1 MNKNMTKQCTEDL
14 IRWLDS
20 NGVKGYD
27 PYDGLSSPLGRIVDK
42 CNPFLGRVFIHA
54 LKNLPFN
61 MRPLLGIHQELDAK
75 ALGLLGRGYFLLG
88 KYSNRSDLKNLGKD
102 CVNYLIE
109 TITEGFS
116 GACWGHPF
124 PYRSSRLYLPANMP
138 SIVSTA
144 YAVQAILDA
153 YELNGD
159 TAYIGIAHSSCNFIL
174 KDLQRIGNEHSFLFS
189 YIPEHNVAIHNA
201 SLLAAQ
207 ILARVDNLTG
217 KSDWSEL
224 YRAAVQ
230 CTLDDQNEDGSWF
243 YDAPESTERENTFI
257 DNFHTGFVLESLFDI
272 YSNTQWGFLELPMK
286 QGLDYYVRQLFDLDG
301 SPRHTADRKGTIDLR
316 DCAQGIIVL
325 SKMHEMLEPEHQD
338 LLGGLIKWTLKH
350 MQNKDGSFSYMYR
363 NGRKSSIP
371 YIRFQAWMLCALSTA
386 LSNDNVQDVLP

>member
-1 MNKNMTKQCTEDL
+1 MTKNMTKQRTEDL

-54 LKNLPFN
+54 IKNLPFN
-61 MRPLLGIHQELDAK
+61 MRPLLGIHAELDAK

-88 KYSNRSDLKNLGKD
+88 DYSDRLDLRNKGRD

-109 TITEGFS
+109 NTTEGFS

-153 YELNGD
+153 YELYGD
-159 TAYIGIAHSSCNFIL
+159 TAYIDIANSSCNFIL
-174 KDLQRIGNEHSFLFS
+174 KDLQRIGNEQSFLFS
-189 YIPEHNVAIHNA
+189 YIPEHRVAIHNA

-207 ILARVDNLTG
+207 VLARVDNLSG
-217 KSDWSEL
+217 KNNWSEL

-230 CTLDDQNEDGSWF
+230 CTLDDQNDDGSWF
-243 YDAPESTERENTFI
+243 YDAPESTERKNTFI

-272 YSNTQWGFLELPMK
+272 HSYTQWDFLGLPMK
-286 QGLDYYVRQLFDLDG
+286 RGLDYYVCSLFDSDG
-301 SPRHTADRKGTIDLR
+301 SPRHTVDRKGIIDLR

-325 SKMHEMLEPEHQD
+325 SKMFGILEPEHQA
-338 LLGGLIKWTLKH
+338 LLGGLVKWTLKH
-350 MQNKDGSFSYMYR
+350 MQNKDGSFSFMYS
-363 NGRKSSIP
+363 NGIKPCIP
-371 YIRFQAWMLCALSTA
+371 YIRFQAWMLCALTTA
-386 LSNDNVQDVLP
+386 LSNDQVQDVLP

>member
-1 MNKNMTKQCTEDL
+1 MIKGMTKQCTEDL

-27 PYDGLSSPLGRIVDK
+27 PYDGLSSPFGRIVDK
-42 CNPFLGRVFIHA
+42 CNPFFGRVFIHA
-54 LKNLPFN
+54 IKNLPFN
-61 MRPLLGIHQELDAK
+61 MRPLLGIHMELDAK

-88 KYSNRSDLKNLGKD
+88 DYFNRSDLESIGRD

-109 TITEGFS
+109 NITEGFS

-153 YELNGD
+153 YELFGD
-159 TAYIGIAHSSCNFIL
+159 TAYLDIAYSSCNFIL
-174 KDLQRIGNEHSFLFS
+174 KDLQRIGNKQSFLFS
-189 YIPEHNVAIHNA
+189 YIPKHRVAIHNA

-207 ILARVDNLTG
+207 ALARIDNISG
-217 KSDWSEL
+217 NANWPEL

-230 CTLDDQNEDGSWF
+230 CTLADQNEDGSWY
-243 YDAPESTERENTFI
+243 YDAPESTERKNTFI

-272 YSNTQWGFLELPMK
+272 HSYTQWDFLELPLK
-286 QGLDYYVRQLFDLDG
+286 RGLDYYACRLFDSDG

-325 SKMHEMLEPEHQD
+325 SKMHEMLGPEHQT
-338 LLGGLIKWTLKH
+338 LLRGLMNWTLEH
-350 MQNKDGSFSYMYR
+350 MQNKDGSFSFMYSVGVKPR
-363 NGRKSSIP
+363 IP
-371 YIRFQAWMLCALSTA
+371 YIRFQAWMLYALSTA
-386 LSNDNVQDVLP
+386 LSNDHLQDVLQ